1 MFWNSGITEVNDFK
15 NIYITAFRFTFLSF
29 SNANSKFFTI
39 MTFNS
44 KGRTRSIFKRNV
56 KMKAWEKFI
65 NRLMHNVPKWSDT
78 LEIL

>member
-15 NIYITAFRFTFLSF
+15 NIYITGFRFTFLSF
-29 SNANSKFFTI
+29 SNANSKIFTI

-78 LEIL
+78 LKIL